1 MGAEEVRGKMAK
13 EIVSDEL
20 WAVIQPLMLRASNK
34 TFLGE
39 I

>member
-20 WAVIQPLMLRASNK
+20 WAVIQPL
-34 TFLGE
+34 
-39 I
+39 